1 MRSMAGTA
9 DLPATTYGRADW
21 SAAAY
26 QGSARA
32 ESPASPAAVAGG
44 AIEWRLCAA
53 IARSHG
59 RSFFLASHCLPP
71 DRRRA
76 IHAIYAYCR
85 IADDIA
91 DHSADATSA
100 ALALDAWERQ
110 LAAPTH
116 PVAVAFAAAR
126 AQHGVPVAPAQ
137 DLITGVRMDLGPCRF
152 ATWDDLR
159 HYCYHVAGTVGL
171 MVAPI
176 LGCEDEAAL
185 PYAVDLGIAMQ
196 LTNILRDVGEDARRG
211 RLYLPLDE
219 LAAFSCDPEAILCG
233 RPRGRFRELLAFQV
247 ARARNL
253 YVQARRGIPALSPA
267 GRLTTLAASEFYA
280 TILRAIEERDY
291 DVFGARAYV
300 PNGRKLAALPGLAT
314 DFVRLAWP
322 PGATRGSG

>member
-1 MRSMAGTA
+1 MTGTGDFA
-9 DLPATTYGRADW
+9 ATVPTQPDWNAAMHQVPARVESTAAL
-21 SAAAY
+21 AAA
-26 QGSARA
+26 GD
-32 ESPASPAAVAGG
+32 

-59 RSFFLASHCLPP
+59 RSFFLASYCLPP

-85 IADDIA
+85 IADDIT

-100 ALALDAWERQ
+100 ALALDAWEWQ
-110 LAAPTH
+110 LSAPTH

-126 AQHGVPVAPAQ
+126 AQHGVLVAPAQ
-137 DLITGVRMDLGPCRF
+137 DLITGLRMDLGPCRF
-152 ATWDDLR
+152 ATWDELR
-159 HYCYHVAGTVGL
+159 RYCYHVAGTVGL

-185 PYAVDLGIAMQ
+185 PHAVDLGIAMQ

-219 LAAFSCDPEAILCG
+219 LAAFGCNPEAILRG
-233 RPRGRFRELLAFQV
+233 RSSGRFRELLAFQV
-247 ARARNL
+247 ARARDL

-267 GRLTTLAASEFYA
+267 GRLTTLAASELYA
-280 TILRAIEERDY
+280 AILTAIEERDY

-300 PNGRKLAALPGLAT
+300 PKGRKLAVLPSLAT
-314 DFVRLAWP
+314 EFVRLTWP
-322 PGATRGSG
+322 LGATRGRG

>member
-26 QGSARA
+26 QGSARV
-32 ESPASPAAVAGG
+32 ESPASSAAVAGG

-253 YVQARRGIPALSPA
+253 YVQARHGIPALSPA

-300 PNGRKLAALPGLAT
+300 PNGRKLAALPSLAT

-322 PGATRGSG
+322 PGATRGKG

>member
-26 QGSARA
+26 QGSARV
-32 ESPASPAAVAGG
+32 ESPASPAAVAGD

-196 LTNILRDVGEDARRG
+196 LTNILRDIGEDARRG

>member
-1 MRSMAGTA
+1 MAGTA

-21 SAAAY
+21 SAAVY
-26 QGSARA
+26 QGSARV

>member
-1 MRSMAGTA
+1 MTGTVDFVA
-9 DLPATTYGRADW
+9 TVPTQPDWNAAVHQVSARVESPAA
-21 SAAAY
+21 SAAA
-26 QGSARA
+26 
-32 ESPASPAAVAGG
+32 AGD

-91 DHSADATSA
+91 DLSADAASA
-100 ALALDAWERQ
+100 ALALDVWGRQ
-110 LAAPTH
+110 LATPTH

-126 AQHGVPVAPAQ
+126 AQYGVPVAPAR

-152 ATWDDLR
+152 ATWDELR
-159 HYCYHVAGTVGL
+159 SYCYHVAGTVGL

-185 PYAVDLGIAMQ
+185 PHAVDLGIAMQ
-196 LTNILRDVGEDARRG
+196 LTNILRDVGEDARRR

-219 LAAFSCDPEAILCG
+219 LAAFGCDPEAVLGG
-233 RPRGRFRELLAFQV
+233 RPSGRFRDLLAFQV
-247 ARARNL
+247 ARARDL
-253 YVQARRGIPALSPA
+253 YVQARRGIRALSPA

-280 TILRAIEERDY
+280 TILTAIEERDY

-300 PNGRKLAALPGLAT
+300 PNGRKLAALPSVAGA
-314 DFVRLAWP
+314 FVRIAWP
-322 PGATRGSG
+322 RV

>member
-1 MRSMAGTA
+1 MGPMARTA
-9 DLPATTYGRADW
+9 DLATTTHERADR

-26 QGSARA
+26 QGSARV
-32 ESPASPAAVAGG
+32 ESPAALTAVTGG
-44 AIEWRLCAA
+44 PIEWRLCAA

-76 IHAIYAYCR
+76 IHAVYAYCR

-91 DHSADATSA
+91 DHSADAASA
-100 ALALDAWERQ
+100 ALALDDWERQ

-126 AQHGVPVAPAQ
+126 ARHGVPLAPAQ
-137 DLITGVRMDLGPCRF
+137 DLITGLRMDLGPCRF

-171 MVAPI
+171 LVAPI
-176 LGCEDEAAL
+176 LGCQDDAAL
-185 PYAVDLGIAMQ
+185 PHAVDLGIAMQ

-219 LAAFSCDPEAILCG
+219 LTAFGCNPEAILLG
-233 RPRGRFRELLAFQV
+233 RSSGRFRELLAFQV
-247 ARARNL
+247 ARARDL

-322 PGATRGSG
+322 PGATRGRG

>member
-26 QGSARA
+26 QGSARV

>member
-1 MRSMAGTA
+1 MRSMTGTA
-9 DLPATTYGRADW
+9 DFVATVPTQPDW
-21 SAAAY
+21 NAAVHQVSARVESSAA
-26 QGSARA
+26 SA
-32 ESPASPAAVAGG
+32 PVAGD
-44 AIEWRLCAA
+44 AIAWRLCAA

-91 DHSADATSA
+91 DLSADAASA
-100 ALALDAWERQ
+100 VLALDGWGRQ
-110 LAAPTH
+110 LADPMH

-126 AQHGVPVAPAQ
+126 AQYRVPIAPAR

-152 ATWDDLR
+152 ATWDELR
-159 HYCYHVAGTVGL
+159 RYCYHVAGTVGL
-171 MVAPI
+171 MVAPV
-176 LGCEDEAAL
+176 LGCQDDAAL
-185 PYAVDLGIAMQ
+185 PHAVDLGIAMQ
-196 LTNILRDVGEDARRG
+196 LTNILRDVGEDARRR

-219 LAAFSCDPEAILCG
+219 LAAFGCDPEAILCG
-233 RPRGRFRELLAFQV
+233 RPNGRFRELLAFQV
-247 ARARNL
+247 ARARDL

-280 TILRAIEERDY
+280 TILTAIEERDY

-300 PNGRKLAALPGLAT
+300 PNGRKLAALPSVASA
-314 DFVRLAWP
+314 FVRIAWP
-322 PGATRGSG
+322 RA

>member
-1 MRSMAGTA
+1 VTRTAG
-9 DLPATTYGRADW
+9 LPAAARSRLVW
-21 SAAAY
+21 SDEVQQRSPPESHA
-26 QGSARA
+26 GLARA
-32 ESPASPAAVAGG
+32 AGD

-53 IARSHG
+53 VARSHG

-76 IHAIYAYCR
+76 IHATYAYCR

-91 DHSADATSA
+91 DLSADTASA

-110 LAAPTH
+110 LSAPTH
-116 PVAVAFAAAR
+116 PVAVAFAVAR
-126 AQHGVPVAPAQ
+126 TQHRVPVAPAR
-137 DLITGVRMDLGPCRF
+137 DLIAGVRMDLGPCRF
-152 ATWDDLR
+152 ATWDELR
-159 HYCYHVAGTVGL
+159 RYCYYVAGTVGL

-176 LGCEDEAAL
+176 LGCQDEAAL
-185 PYAVDLGIAMQ
+185 PHAVDLGIAMQ

-219 LAAFSCDPEAILCG
+219 LAVFGCDPEAILYG
-233 RPRGRFRELLAFQV
+233 RPSGRFRELLAFQV
-247 ARARNL
+247 ARARDL

-280 TILRAIEERDY
+280 TILSAIEERDY

-300 PNGRKLAALPGLAT
+300 PNGRKLAALPSVAGA
-314 DFVRLAWP
+314 FVRIAWP
-322 PGATRGSG
+322 RA

>member
-1 MRSMAGTA
+1 MRPMTGTVDFMATV
-9 DLPATTYGRADW
+9 PTQPDW
-21 SAAAY
+21 NARGHQVSA
-26 QGSARA
+26 QV
-32 ESPASPAAVAGG
+32 ESPAASARVAGD
-44 AIEWRLCAA
+44 AIAWSLCAA

-76 IHAIYAYCR
+76 IHATYAYCR

-91 DHSADATSA
+91 DLSADATSA
-100 ALALDAWERQ
+100 ALALDVWGRQ

-126 AQHGVPVAPAQ
+126 AQYGVPVAPAR
-137 DLITGVRMDLGPCRF
+137 DLITGVRMDLGLCRF
-152 ATWDDLR
+152 ATWDELR
-159 HYCYHVAGTVGL
+159 RYCYHVAGTVGL

-176 LGCEDEAAL
+176 LGCQDEAAL
-185 PYAVDLGIAMQ
+185 PHAVDLGIAMQ
-196 LTNILRDVGEDARRG
+196 LTNILRDVGEDARRR

-219 LAAFSCDPEAILCG
+219 LAAFGCDPEAILGG
-233 RPRGRFRELLAFQV
+233 RPNGRFRELLAFQV
-247 ARARNL
+247 ARARDL

-280 TILRAIEERDY
+280 TILTAIEEREY

-300 PNGRKLAALPGLAT
+300 PNGRKLAALPSVAGA
-314 DFVRLAWP
+314 FVRIAWP
-322 PGATRGSG
+322 WA

>member
-1 MRSMAGTA
+1 MTGTVDFVA
-9 DLPATTYGRADW
+9 TVPTQSDWNAAVHQVSARLESPAA
-21 SAAAY
+21 SAAA
-26 QGSARA
+26 
-32 ESPASPAAVAGG
+32 AGD

-71 DRRRA
+71 ERRRA
-76 IHAIYAYCR
+76 IHATYAYCR

-91 DHSADATSA
+91 DLSTDAASA
-100 ALALDAWERQ
+100 ALALDVWGRQ

-126 AQHGVPVAPAQ
+126 AQYGVPVAPAR

-152 ATWDDLR
+152 ATWDELR
-159 HYCYHVAGTVGL
+159 RYCYHVAGTVGL

-176 LGCEDEAAL
+176 LGCQDDAAL
-185 PYAVDLGIAMQ
+185 PHAVDLGIAMQ

-219 LAAFSCDPEAILCG
+219 LAAFGCDPEAILSG
-233 RPRGRFRELLAFQV
+233 RPSGRFRELLAFQV
-247 ARARNL
+247 ARARDL

-267 GRLTTLAASEFYA
+267 GQLATLAASQFYA
-280 TILRAIEERDY
+280 TILMAIEERDY
-291 DVFGARAYV
+291 EVFGARAYV
-300 PNGRKLAALPGLAT
+300 PNGRKIAALPSVAAA
-314 DFVRLAWP
+314 FVRIAWP
-322 PGATRGSG
+322 RA

>member
-1 MRSMAGTA
+1 MRSMTGTS
-9 DLPATTYGRADW
+9 DFVTTVPTQPDW
-21 SAAAY
+21 NAAVH
-26 QGSARA
+26 QVSARV
-32 ESPASPAAVAGG
+32 ESPAALAAAGD

-53 IARSHG
+53 VARSHG

-76 IHAIYAYCR
+76 IHATYAYCR

-91 DHSADATSA
+91 DLSADPASA

-110 LAAPTH
+110 LSAPTH

-126 AQHGVPVAPAQ
+126 TQHRVPVAPAR
-137 DLITGVRMDLGPCRF
+137 DLIAGVRMDLGPCRF
-152 ATWDDLR
+152 ATWDELR
-159 HYCYHVAGTVGL
+159 RYCYHVAGTVGL

-176 LGCEDEAAL
+176 LGCQDEAAL
-185 PYAVDLGIAMQ
+185 PHAVDLGIAMQ

-219 LAAFSCDPEAILCG
+219 LAVFGCDPEAILYG
-233 RPRGRFRELLAFQV
+233 RPSGRFRELLAFQV
-247 ARARNL
+247 ARARDL
-253 YVQARRGIPALSPA
+253 YVKARRGIPALSPA

-280 TILRAIEERDY
+280 TILSAIEERDY

-300 PNGRKLAALPGLAT
+300 PNGRKLAALPSVAGA
-314 DFVRLAWP
+314 FVRIAWP
-322 PGATRGSG
+322 RA

>member
-9 DLPATTYGRADW
+9 DLPATTYARADW

-26 QGSARA
+26 QGSARV
-32 ESPASPAAVAGG
+32 ESPASPAAVAGD

-126 AQHGVPVAPAQ
+126 AQYGVPVAPAQ

-152 ATWDDLR
+152 ATWDELR

-219 LAAFSCDPEAILCG
+219 LAAFGCDPEAILCG
-233 RPRGRFRELLAFQV
+233 RPSGRFRELLAFQV
-247 ARARNL
+247 ARARDL

-300 PNGRKLAALPGLAT
+300 PNGRKLAALPGVAA

-322 PGATRGSG
+322 PGATRGRG

>member
-1 MRSMAGTA
+1 MAGTA

-21 SAAAY
+21 SVAAY
-26 QGSARA
+26 QGSARV

>member
-26 QGSARA
+26 QGSARV

-253 YVQARRGIPALSPA
+253 YVQARHGIPALSPA

>member
-1 MRSMAGTA
+1 MTGTV
-9 DLPATTYGRADW
+9 DFVATVPTQPDW
-21 SAAAY
+21 NATVH
-26 QGSARA
+26 QVSARL
-32 ESPASPAAVAGG
+32 ESPAASALVAGD
-44 AIEWRLCAA
+44 AIEWSLCAA

-76 IHAIYAYCR
+76 IHATYAYCR

-91 DHSADATSA
+91 DLSTDAASA
-100 ALALDAWERQ
+100 ALALDVWGRQ

-126 AQHGVPVAPAQ
+126 AQYGVPVAPAR

-152 ATWDDLR
+152 ATWDELR
-159 HYCYHVAGTVGL
+159 RYCYHVAGTVGL

-176 LGCEDEAAL
+176 LGCQDDAAL
-185 PYAVDLGIAMQ
+185 PHAVDLGIAMQ
-196 LTNILRDVGEDARRG
+196 LTNILRDVGEDARRR

-219 LAAFSCDPEAILCG
+219 LAAFGCDPEAILCG
-233 RPRGRFRELLAFQV
+233 RPSGRFRELLAFQV
-247 ARARNL
+247 ARARDL
-253 YVQARRGIPALSPA
+253 YVQARRGIRALSPA

-280 TILRAIEERDY
+280 TILTAIEEREY

-300 PNGRKLAALPGLAT
+300 PNGRKLAALPSVAGA
-314 DFVRLAWP
+314 FVRIAWP
-322 PGATRGSG
+322 WA

>member
-1 MRSMAGTA
+1 MRSMSGTV
-9 DLPATTYGRADW
+9 DFMATVPTQPDW
-21 SAAAY
+21 NAAVH
-26 QGSARA
+26 QGSARL
-32 ESPASPAAVAGG
+32 ESPAASAAAGD

-59 RSFFLASHCLPP
+59 RSFFLASHCLPS

-76 IHAIYAYCR
+76 IHATYAYCR

-91 DHSADATSA
+91 DLSADTASA
-100 ALALDAWERQ
+100 AHALDVWGRQ

-126 AQHGVPVAPAQ
+126 AQYGVSVAPAR

-152 ATWDDLR
+152 ATWDELR
-159 HYCYHVAGTVGL
+159 SYCYHVAGTVGL

-176 LGCEDEAAL
+176 LGCHDDAAL
-185 PYAVDLGIAMQ
+185 PHAVDLGIAMQ
-196 LTNILRDVGEDARRG
+196 LTNILRDVGEDASRG

-219 LAAFSCDPEAILCG
+219 LAAFGCDPEAVLCG
-233 RPRGRFRELLAFQV
+233 RPSERFRELLAFQV
-247 ARARNL
+247 ARARDL
-253 YVQARRGIPALSPA
+253 YVQARRGIRALSPA

-280 TILRAIEERDY
+280 TILTAIEERDY

-300 PNGRKLAALPGLAT
+300 PNGRKLAALPSVAGA
-314 DFVRLAWP
+314 FVRIAWP
-322 PGATRGSG
+322 GA